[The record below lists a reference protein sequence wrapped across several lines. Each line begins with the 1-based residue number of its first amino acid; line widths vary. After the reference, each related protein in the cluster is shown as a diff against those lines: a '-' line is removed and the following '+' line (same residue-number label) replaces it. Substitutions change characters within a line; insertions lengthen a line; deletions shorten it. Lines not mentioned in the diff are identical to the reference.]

1 MPHKLNPRTL
11 QIDGFRWEVLQ
22 KPLYPPF
29 AHNRNK
35 CLKNTPKMDQNSLK
49 YHSGNGTKKKE
60 NPKLFFFIFYRKCLK
75 TGPERR
81 GEKVQFSSFF
91 SLGGHLGPQGLPM
104 ELPGDS
110 EEHFFKIL
118 ARFRQNFGSF
128 FDVFGQICWP
138 DFMEMLQKIVFC

>member
-1 MPHKLNPRTL
+1 
-11 QIDGFRWEVLQ
+11 
-22 KPLYPPF
+22 
-29 AHNRNK
+29 
-35 CLKNTPKMDQNSLK
+35 MDQNSLK
-49 YHSGNGTKKKE
+49 YHSGNGTKKNE
-60 NPKLFFFIFYRKCLK
+60 NPKLFFWFYRKCLK

-138 DFMEMLQKIVFC
+138 DFMELLQQIVFC

>member
-1 MPHKLNPRTL
+1 MEGVTKTTVSTIRPQPQQMLKKHTQNGPEFVKIPLWKRH
-11 QIDGFRWEVLQ
+11 Q
-22 KPLYPPF
+22 KKGESETVFL
-29 AHNRNK
+29 
-35 CLKNTPKMDQNSLK
+35 
-49 YHSGNGTKKKE
+49 
-60 NPKLFFFIFYRKCLK
+60 IFYRKCLK

-138 DFMEMLQKIVFC
+138 DFMELLQKIVFC